1 MNIQSQNV
9 SLSVSDGTTMQA
21 YTAIPDGDGP
31 FPGLIVFQEAFGV
44 NSHMRHL
51 TERFAK
57 EGFVAISP
65 ELFHRTAP
73 AGFEGSYSDFPAIAP
88 HFQGMTIEG
97 SEADINAAYSWLLNN
112 VKVKKDH

>member
-1 MNIQSQNV
+1 MNIKTQYI

-21 YTAIPDGDGP
+21 YTALPESEGP

-44 NSHMRHL
+44 NSFMREV

-73 AGFEGSYSDFPAIAP
+73 PGFEGSYTDFNAIAP
-88 HFQGMTIEG
+88 HFQGMTAEG
-97 SEADINAAYSWLLNN
+97 SEADITAAYNWLSSQSM
-112 VKVKKDH
+112 V